1 MHTPE
6 PKKWKLML
14 ITWLFIYPSVNIL
27 FVLLFPLMEGF
38 NQWIKTLVLT
48 MILVPLMGI
57 ILPKLHQRFWGW
69 IIK

>member
-1 MHTPE
+1 
-6 PKKWKLML
+6 ML